1 MSSTAT
7 SRLRL
12 DKQGTGDNP
21 NAWGIRLNTALDL
34 VDESQGVN
42 LIALN
47 GDVTLTANNYA
58 SDQARRFILK
68 LSGTGLQGNAPAL
81 VTIPNVD
88 KGYQVHNLC
97 SGSITIG
104 TSAVNAVTIRTGQIC
119 FVYCDGAG
127 TPTVYVDDPALD
139 TIKAPA
145 GDLNL
150 NGKKIV
156 NGADG
161 VADTDFATLRQTVPA
176 QSALAKAWA
185 AQPSGEV
192 VAGQG
197 YSALFNANLAK
208 AWATQVS
215 GEVVPGQGY
224 SAYYYAQQTLAFGTA
239 GKATILQATTGTDDT
254 TWMTPLKTAQ
264 SVVAFT
270 TPITG
275 VSAKSGAYTV
285 SASDRGKVIDCTGTF
300 TLGTLSAATAGANFY
315 FHVRKR
321 DGSGVVTLDPNAA
334 ETIDGRTSISV
345 YQEAFTVWTDGAT
358 WYTQGRRKGWVS
370 IAEIPVTGP
379 VATLDF
385 TLGFGDAELR
395 DMEFRVS
402 NLQIDVASGLFARV
416 QKSGAF
422 IATATYNGASFQ
434 QLGAATNYPQQA
446 TGQTGFA
453 LGNVDANSPISGMVS
468 LDNFASTTAGN
479 QCVRIIYGVPAGVKL
494 GELVG
499 NQTTSAAIQA
509 FRFYLAAGSNFITSG
524 TVHQRGFRP

>member
-1 MSSTAT
+1 MSSTPT

-12 DKQGTGDNP
+12 ALQDTGDNP
-21 NAWGIRLNTALDL
+21 NAWGN
-34 VDESQGVN
+34 V
-42 LIALN
+42 LN
-47 GDVTLTANNYA
+47 GIFGQLDNGGGVKALTINADYVLTNDNYVTNDAQYFALRLT
-58 SDQARRFILK
+58 
-68 LSGTGLQGNAPAL
+68 GTGLNGNAPAL
-81 VTIPNVD
+81 VTIPSVD
-88 KGYQVHNLC
+88 RVRLVHNAC
-97 SGSITIG
+97 SGSVSIG
-104 TSAVNAVTIRTGQIC
+104 TAGNTPVSLRAGWMG
-119 FVYCDGAG
+119 FVYTDGTTTYA
-127 TPTVYVDDPALD
+127 DDPTLD
-139 TIKAPA
+139 RIKAA
-145 GDLNL
+145 VADLNL
-150 NGKKIV
+150 AGFKIT
-156 NGADG
+156 NAADG
-161 VADTDFATLRQTVPA
+161 VADTDLATVRQTVPA
-176 QSALAKAWA
+176 QATLAKAWA
-185 AQPSGEV
+185 VQPSGEV
-192 VAGQG
+192 VVGQG

-208 AWATQVS
+208 AWATQAS

-224 SAYYYAQQTLAFGTA
+224 SAYYYAQQTLSFGTA
-239 GKATILQATTGTDDT
+239 GKATTLQATTGTDDT